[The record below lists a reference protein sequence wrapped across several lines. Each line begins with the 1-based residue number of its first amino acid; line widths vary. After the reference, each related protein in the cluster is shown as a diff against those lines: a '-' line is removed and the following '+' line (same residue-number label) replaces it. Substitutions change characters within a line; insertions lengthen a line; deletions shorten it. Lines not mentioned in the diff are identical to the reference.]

1 MGVNFIRVSLV
12 LIISILFILWAVNW
26 GKAAPHPHLS
36 VVPVWQDNGGEIGD
50 YLHQLRSN
58 KFWAIRGACNSA
70 CTMRLAKGCVYPGAL
85 LGFHSPYVRE
95 KDKPEIVARG
105 GDVGQIV
112 ARSRQDMLRTYPP
125 GIQQWVLQMGAL
137 DTTQLTYLTGAQA
150 IALGARDCRQIV
162 PGQ

>member
-1 MGVNFIRVSLV
+1 MGATFIRVSLV

-26 GKAAPHPHLS
+26 GKAAPHHHLY

-50 YLHQLRSN
+50 YLRQLQSG
-58 KFWAIRGACNSA
+58 KFYAIRGECDSA
-70 CTMRLAKGCVYPGAL
+70 CTMRLAHGCVYPGAL
-85 LGFHSPYVRE
+85 LGFHSPYVME

-112 ARSRQDMLRTYPP
+112 AQSRQDMMRNYPP
-125 GIQQWVLQMGAL
+125 GIQQWVLASGAL
-137 DTTQLTYLTGAQA
+137 ETTRLTYLTGAQA
-150 IALGARDCRQIV
+150 IALGARDCRRIV